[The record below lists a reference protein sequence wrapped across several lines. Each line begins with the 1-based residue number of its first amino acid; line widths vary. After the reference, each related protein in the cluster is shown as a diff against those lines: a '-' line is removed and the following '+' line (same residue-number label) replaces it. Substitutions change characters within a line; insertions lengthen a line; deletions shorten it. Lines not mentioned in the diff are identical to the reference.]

1 MAMASRIEHAS
12 ITVRDMGAALGFI
25 TTALPEFKIRGQDS
39 SITGAWLHV
48 GTEETY
54 IALTRSPSVDP
65 RGRVAYHDLGVNHVG
80 IVVDD
85 VGEVVARLEAAGY
98 KQSSEPE
105 ISRWRRRFYFLD
117 VDGFQWEFIQYLSDD
132 PAKKNHYP

>member
-1 MAMASRIEHAS
+1 MGCRIEHAS
-12 ITVRDMGAALGFI
+12 ITVRDMRATVGFI
-25 TTALPEFKIRGQDS
+25 TTALPEFKIRGQDIS
-39 SITGAWLHV
+39 NPCAWLHV

-54 IALTRSPSVDP
+54 IALTRAPSTDP

-85 VGEVVARLEAAGY
+85 VGEVVARLEAAGFQ
-98 KQSSEPE
+98 QSSEPE
-105 ISRWRRRFYFLD
+105 VSKWRRRFYFLD
-117 VDGFQWEFIQYLSDD
+117 ADGLQWEFIQYLSDD